1 MPKNTDTTR
10 QVPLAGR
17 GYLAVVDAPEVAEPS
32 DGFLGGLPYP
42 GSKLTRYAWCLDQGI
57 DDPDALLVLLVLVHH
72 DRPDGTGIF
81 PSYDRI
87 QAFTTFRRSRIAK
100 ALGHLERHGWI
111 ERERDHTGGR
121 RRANRYRI
129 RTPEDGALVRQADL
143 GLVRQ
148 ADCKG

>member
-1 MPKNTDTTR
+1 MKNTEKKH
-10 QVPLAGR
+10 QVPLSGR
-17 GYLAVVDAPEVAEPS
+17 GFVTVLESPEAAERS
-32 DGFLGGLPYP
+32 GGFIGGLPYP

-72 DRPDGTGIF
+72 DRPEGTGIF

-87 QAFTTFRRSRIAK
+87 QAFTTFRRPRVAK
-100 ALGHLERHGWI
+100 ALRHLEGHGWI

-129 RTPEDGALVRQADL
+129 RTPEDGALVRQANL
-143 GLVRQ
+143 GLVRT
-148 ADCKG
+148 CEL